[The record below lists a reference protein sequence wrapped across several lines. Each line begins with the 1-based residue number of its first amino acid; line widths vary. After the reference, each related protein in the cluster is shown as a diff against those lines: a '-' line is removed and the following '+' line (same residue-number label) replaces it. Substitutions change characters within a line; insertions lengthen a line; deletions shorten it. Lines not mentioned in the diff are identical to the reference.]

1 MEKQSRLGIIGGSG
15 IYDLPELK
23 NSDWIHMESNF
34 GKPSDKLLL
43 GTLNN
48 MPIAF
53 LPRHGRNHQYSPGNI
68 NYKAN
73 IEALKVTGVNKI
85 ISISAVGSL
94 KENLIPGN
102 LVLPDQFID
111 NTKKRDSTFFEDDI
125 VGHVSLA
132 KPICSELKNRIFK
145 SSENINVNVINNS
158 TYIVI
163 EGPHFSTKSESLMF
177 KDWGADIVGMTC
189 MPESKLA
196 REAEICYSNLS
207 LITDFDCWKDEEQ
220 PVNAKIVIKNF
231 NNNISKIHSIITN
244 LSNDENLLD
253 DCEIGCQNS
262 LDNAITTKLN
272 STNLITQKKLR
283 NIIKRIL

>member
-15 IYDLPELK
+15 IYNLPELK
-23 NSDWIHMESNF
+23 NSDWINIESNF

-111 NTKKRDSTFFEDDI
+111 NTKKRDNTFFEDDI

-145 SSENINVNVINNS
+145 
-158 TYIVI
+158 
-163 EGPHFSTKSESLMF
+163 
-177 KDWGADIVGMTC
+177 
-189 MPESKLA
+189 
-196 REAEICYSNLS
+196 
-207 LITDFDCWKDEEQ
+207 
-220 PVNAKIVIKNF
+220 
-231 NNNISKIHSIITN
+231 
-244 LSNDENLLD
+244 LLFGYG
-253 DCEIGCQNS
+253 E
-262 LDNAITTKLN
+262 K
-272 STNLITQKKLR
+272 
-283 NIIKRIL
+283 